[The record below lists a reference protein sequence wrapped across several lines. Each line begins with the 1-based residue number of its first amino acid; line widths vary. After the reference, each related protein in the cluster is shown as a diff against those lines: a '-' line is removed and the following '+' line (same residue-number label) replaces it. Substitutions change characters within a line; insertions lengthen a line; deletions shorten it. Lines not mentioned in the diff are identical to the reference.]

1 VSVSMLS
8 GLAELEAMGEL
19 APDEI
24 DGEWSPGIGARE
36 QEEEKEQLWSG
47 ALVW

>member
-1 VSVSMLS
+1 MLS
-8 GLAELEAMGEL
+8 GLEELEVMGEL

-24 DGEWSPGIGARE
+24 DGEWSPGIGAPE
-36 QEEEKEQLWSG
+36 QEEKEQLRSG